1 MRLIGSLALSLAM
14 AFAFVFAAAPARA
27 ADAVTDPAVR
37 AIQTF
42 YAALVDT
49 MKKGKEL
56 GLEGRYRQLTPAVDA
71 AFDLAEM
78 TRLSVGPAWNTISEA
93 DHTAIVDA
101 FKRMTIANYAKN
113 FASFSGEQ
121 FTTDPMVKMRGADKI
136 VESKLVGSDHA
147 TTPFNYRLRQAGDSW
162 KIVDVYLNGYV
173 SQLALRRSDYSST
186 LASAGAAG
194 LAKKINDLADRDMK
208 GG

>member
-1 MRLIGSLALSLAM
+1 MRMIAHLALFLAM
-14 AFAFVFAAAPARA
+14 ALALMAAPPQARA
-27 ADAVTDPAVR
+27 ADVADPAARQV
-37 AIQTF
+37 QSF

-56 GLEGRYRQLTPAVDA
+56 GLEGRSKQLTPAVEA
-71 AFDLAEM
+71 SFDIPEM
-78 TRLSVGPAWNTISEA
+78 TRLSVGPAWNMLSEA
-93 DHTAIVDA
+93 DRNAIIDA

-147 TTPFNYRLRQAGDSW
+147 TTPFNYRLRQVGDTW
-162 KIVDVYLNGYV
+162 KIVDIYLNGYV
-173 SQLALRRSDYSST
+173 SQLAVRRSDYSST